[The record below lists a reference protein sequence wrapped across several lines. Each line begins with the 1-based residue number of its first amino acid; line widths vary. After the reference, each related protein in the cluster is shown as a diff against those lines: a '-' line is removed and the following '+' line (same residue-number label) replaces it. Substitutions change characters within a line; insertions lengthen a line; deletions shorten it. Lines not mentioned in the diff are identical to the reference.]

1 MEAAPDLKPKPAGP
15 CVLVV
20 FGVTGD
26 LTKRLLAPALY
37 NLARERLLPEEFAIA
52 GFAMDDWTQD
62 AVRDRIAQNLKEQAG
77 DSADAAAIEWL
88 TSRVVYVRSTFDDPA
103 GFEQLKQKLEALDQQ
118 YRTGGNYLF
127 YFAIPPEFFLEVA
140 QRVSAVGLLREQDGR
155 WRRMVVEKPFGHDL
169 NSARE
174 LNRALTALVRDDQI
188 YRIDHYLGKETVQN
202 VLVFRFANGVFEPI
216 WNRRYVDHVQ
226 ITVAETVGVEL
237 RGSYYDHTGAL
248 RDMVPNHLLQ
258 LLTLTAMEPPSSFM
272 PHAFHNEQV
281 KVLEAV
287 PPSPPG
293 PRATSVI
300 RGQYASGTIGG
311 KPVVGYRQEP
321 NVAPDSVTETYIAL
335 KLAIDNW
342 RWAGVPFYLRTGKRL
357 RLRESEVTVQFR
369 NPPLSLFRKGAVSL
383 PEANRI
389 VIRVQPDESILLAF
403 EAKVPGPVVQ
413 IKPVAMR
420 FCYRDY
426 FGRENRTGYE
436 TLLYDAMIGDSSL
449 FKRTD
454 IIEAG
459 WAVVQPILDAW
470 QQSHGEDLCMYPAG
484 SDGPPEADEMIQR
497 DGRAWRPL
505 GSGSPC

>member
-1 MEAAPDLKPKPAGP
+1 M
-15 CVLVV
+15 
-20 FGVTGD
+20 
-26 LTKRLLAPALY
+26 
-37 NLARERLLPEEFAIA
+37 LPEEFAIA
-52 GFAMDDWTQD
+52 GFALDEMTQD
-62 AVRDRIAQNLKEQAG
+62 EVRDRIAQNLKEQAG
-77 DSADAAAIEWL
+77 DSVDAETISWL
-88 TSRVVYVRSTFDDPA
+88 TSRLVYIKSTFDDPA
-103 GFEQLKQKLEALDQQ
+103 GFEQLKQELEALDQQ
-118 YRTGGNYLF
+118 YRTCGNYLF

-140 QRVSAVGLLREQDGR
+140 QKVSAVGLLREQDGR

-169 NSARE
+169 QSARE

-216 WNRRYVDHVQ
+216 WNRRYVDQVQ

-237 RGSYYDHTGAL
+237 RGRYYDHTGAL

-258 LLTLTAMEPPSSFM
+258 LLTLTAMEPPSSFV

-287 PPSPPG
+287 PPSPPELV
-293 PRATSVI
+293 AASVV
-300 RGQYASGTIGG
+300 RGIYTSGTIGD
-311 KPVVGYRQEP
+311 KPVKGYREEP
-321 NVAPDSVTETYIAL
+321 NVAPDSVTETFVAL

-342 RWAGVPFYLRTGKRL
+342 RWAGVPFYIRTGKRL
-357 RLRESEVTVQFR
+357 GRRESEITVQFR
-369 NPPLSLFRKGAVSL
+369 NPPLSLFRKSAVSL

-389 VIRVQPDESILLAF
+389 VIRVQPDEGILLAF
-403 EAKVPGPVVQ
+403 EAKVPGPVVH
-413 IKPVAMR
+413 IKPVVMR

-470 QQSHGEDLCMYPAG
+470 QENHGEDLCTYPAG
-484 SDGPPEADEMIQR
+484 SDGPAKADELIQR
-497 DGRAWRPL
+497 DGRKWRPL
-505 GSGSPC
+505 GSGVPC